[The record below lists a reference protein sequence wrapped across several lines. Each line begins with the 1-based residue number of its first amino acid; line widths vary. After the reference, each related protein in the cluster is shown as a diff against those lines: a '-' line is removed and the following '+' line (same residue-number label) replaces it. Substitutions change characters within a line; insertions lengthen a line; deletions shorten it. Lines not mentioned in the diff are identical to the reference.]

1 MTGIGVSSIF
11 SCFMILVGG
20 LRCSMILV
28 TINVSAKLRS
38 RLYVFMYD
46 FVYLTCY
53 ELSIMS
59 VNALFVAS
67 VSKI

>member
-11 SCFMILVGG
+11 SSFMILVGG

-38 RLYVFMYD
+38 RLYVSVYD

-59 VNALFVAS
+59 INALFVAS

>member
-28 TINVSAKLRS
+28 TINVSAILRYGH
-38 RLYVFMYD
+38 YVSVYD
-46 FVYLTCY
+46 FV
-53 ELSIMS
+53 IS
-59 VNALFVAS
+59 VHDFVY
-67 VSKI
+67 VTLL

>member
-28 TINVSAKLRS
+28 TINVSAILRS
-38 RLYVFMYD
+38 RLYVSVYD

-59 VNALFVAS
+59 INALFVAS
-67 VSKI
+67 ISEI